1 MKLSVTHGRII
12 RSSEVCEGEVK
23 YLSSHYISPWGHGI
37 PQTDYKMATTKNS
50 RQRIVSE
57 SMQYPVS
64 QGFVKGGREGIIP
77 P

>member
-12 RSSEVCEGEVK
+12 RSSEVK

-50 RQRIVSE
+50 RLNIAKDCFRVNAISCITGFRQR
-57 SMQYPVS
+57 
-64 QGFVKGGREGIIP
+64 RA
-77 P
+77 